1 MREKEGKMQRYS
13 DEIIEEVR
21 QTNDIVDVISQYVHL
36 KRSGRNYFGLCPFH
50 NEKSP
55 SFSVS
60 PDKQIFHCFGCG
72 VGGNVYTFLTK
83 IEGINFVE
91 AIQTL
96 AERANIQLPTL
107 ESNGD
112 SAKEL
117 LKAKVY
123 KINEFTANYYHQNLY
138 QASSKIA
145 QEYIKKRKLTNE
157 TLQSFQIGFSGKFDE
172 LYQELKKQGF
182 EETEILESGLVNK
195 NDRGQYIDRYRNR
208 LMFPICDARGRV
220 IAFGGRVLDDSKPK
234 YINSPENVV
243 YSKGR
248 NLFGLNVAKKGNT
261 KELLIVE
268 GYMDVIS
275 LHQRGIT
282 NVVAPLGTALTQQQ
296 GWLLRKSTEKMI
308 LSFDSD
314 EAGIMAKMRALD
326 ILQDMGCDIRIL
338 QMEGAKDPD
347 EYIIKYGNSRFRNLV
362 EKALSVIEFKV
373 KVLKQKLNLESVN
386 DKIKFLNEIAKLIA
400 KVENTME
407 REVYI
412 EKIAKEYDISKE
424 AIYAEVNKLT
434 YAGAKSEKILE
445 KVKPVISHKKT
456 EENQISQAIKKR
468 ENTIISI
475 LLTGDIN
482 IFRVMRLSIKIE
494 DFKDPINQEIA
505 KKLYEE
511 LEKGNSNINSVIDTL
526 GEEEQNHIT
535 EIMADD
541 YEIEDVEK
549 AIDDI
554 LQSYEKDKLNSRKY
568 EVVKLL
574 EGNLETNQ
582 KKELEKE
589 LNEIIIRLDKMK

>member
-1 MREKEGKMQRYS
+1 MARYS
-13 DEIIEEVR
+13 EEILNEVR
-21 QTNDIVDVISQYVHL
+21 QSNDIVDVISQYVHL

-72 VGGNVYTFLTK
+72 VGGNVITFVSQ
-83 IEGINFVE
+83 IEGLNFVE
-91 AIQTL
+91 TVQML

-107 ESNGD
+107 QNNGD
-112 SAKEL
+112 TQREI
-117 LKAKVY
+117 LKDKVY
-123 KINEFTANYYHQNLY
+123 KVNEFTAEYYHQNLY
-138 QASSKIA
+138 KPQAKIA
-145 QEYIKKRKLTNE
+145 QEYVKKRQLTNE
-157 TLQSFQIGFSGKFDE
+157 TLKSFRIGFSGKFDE
-172 LYQELKKQGF
+172 LYQKLKKQGF
-182 EETEILESGLVNK
+182 QEQEILESGLVNK
-195 NDRGQYIDRYRNR
+195 NERGQYIDRYRNR

-248 NLFGLNVAKKGNT
+248 HLFGLNVAKKGDT
-261 KELLIVE
+261 KKILIVE

-282 NVVAPLGTALTQQQ
+282 NVVASLGTALTEQQ
-296 GWLLRKSTEKMI
+296 GWLLRKNSEQII

-314 EAGIMAKMRALD
+314 EAGIKAKLRSIE
-326 ILQDMGCDIRIL
+326 ILQNMGCDLRVL
-338 QMEGAKDPD
+338 QLEGAKDPD
-347 EYIIKYGNSRFRNLV
+347 EYILKYGNMRFQNAV
-362 EKALSVIEFKV
+362 DKAFSVVEFKV
-373 KVLKQKLNLESVN
+373 KILKKELNLENTN
-386 DKIKFLNEIAKLIA
+386 DKIKFLNEIAKLIS
-400 KVENTME
+400 KVDNTME

-434 YAGAKSEKILE
+434 YKNDKTE
-445 KVKPVISHKKT
+445 KVLERPKPVVTHKKV
-456 EENQISQAIKKR
+456 EKKEVSESIKRR

-475 LLTGDIN
+475 LLTGD
-482 IFRVMRLSIKIE
+482 LSIYEIIKQNIKPE
-494 DFKDPINQEIA
+494 DFQDEINQKIA
-505 KKLYEE
+505 QKLYEE
-511 LEKGNSNINSVIDTL
+511 FEKGNSNINAILDKL
-526 GEEEQNHIT
+526 DEKEQGHIT

-541 YEIEDVEK
+541 YEIEDMEK

-554 LQSYEKDKLNSRKY
+554 IQSYQREKLVDRKMQILT
-568 EVVKLL
+568 LL
-574 EGNLETNQ
+574 EEQSENVE

-589 LNEIIIRLDKMK
+589 LIEIVNQLARMK